1 MTKEHEHFTTSI
13 TSSIILMRGNLFQRK
28 RERVSIISSEKGK
41 CEFQHIFGLMC
52 WFPRGYWQ
60 LENELYVV
68 CADSTE
74 YCNFHREYS
83 NDICFDCSDLFSK
96 SAFVNLKAKF
106 KRVMF
111 TLADEKQKSDKV
123 CARNILNFPSILD
136 CEVCGAVLI
145 FGLSTLVGTKATK
158 FLWPTSVAD
167 W

>member
-1 MTKEHEHFTTSI
+1 M
-13 TSSIILMRGNLFQRK
+13 
-28 RERVSIISSEKGK
+28 
-41 CEFQHIFGLMC
+41 
-52 WFPRGYWQ
+52 
-60 LENELYVV
+60 
-68 CADSTE
+68 
-74 YCNFHREYS
+74 
-83 NDICFDCSDLFSK
+83 FSK

-111 TLADEKQKSDKV
+111 ALADEKQKSDKV
-123 CARNILNFPSILD
+123 CARNIFNFPSILD

>member
-1 MTKEHEHFTTSI
+1 MTDHTDHRCANYNFSFI
-13 TSSIILMRGNLFQRK
+13 PLLQP
-28 RERVSIISSEKGK
+28 
-41 CEFQHIFGLMC
+41 IFGLMC

-68 CADSTE
+68 GTDSTE
-74 YCNFHREYS
+74 YCPFPTEYS

-111 TLADEKQKSDKV
+111 ALAAGKQKSGKKCTNSTFFLLSLPV
-123 CARNILNFPSILD
+123 RGWRVLWVL
-136 CEVCGAVLI
+136 LI

-158 FLWPTSVAD
+158 FLWSTSVPD
-167 W
+167 C